1 MAPYVNKI
9 DSIAGCSAN
18 VIAEMVTL
26 FEAHN
31 LDTKVLAASFRNAEQ
46 VHQVALAGGH
56 AATMRPE
63 MFMELISHPFTDIA
77 VENFDRDWK
86 AQYGKNLRDIL

>member
-1 MAPYVNKI
+1 MI
-9 DSIAGCSAN
+9 SEI
-18 VIAEMVTL
+18 VTL
-26 FEAHN
+26 FEAHD
-31 LDTKVLAASFRNAEQ
+31 LPTKVLAASFRNAEQ

-86 AQYGKNLRDIL
+86 GLYGKNIGELL